1 MSYTDLIKL
10 GNNFLILKIED
21 MKIAN
26 SVIDKQKEIE
36 KLIKSERN
44 SQLNKFSKIYFNK
57 VKLNYLIDEK

>member
-1 MSYTDLIKL
+1 
-10 GNNFLILKIED
+10 